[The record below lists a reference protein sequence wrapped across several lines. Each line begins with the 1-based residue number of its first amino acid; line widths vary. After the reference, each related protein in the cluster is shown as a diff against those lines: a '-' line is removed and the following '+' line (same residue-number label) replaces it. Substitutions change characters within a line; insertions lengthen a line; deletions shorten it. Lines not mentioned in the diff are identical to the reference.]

1 MNSSQQQVAQNTN
14 TDIVEK
20 NDQGEQTSVY
30 LN

>member
-1 MNSSQQQVAQNTN
+1 MNSSQQQVAQNTT